1 MLRAS
6 YGLRCKSWLNHLKST
21 NMKRIEILSM
31 AYLYVL
37 LVSFMPLLIKG
48 MLHVQ
53 GGSYVPMIVIN
64 LLGLPII
71 YGLYF
76 GKPWVT
82 FFIRIWSVW
91 LMLYGIVRVLL
102 QVLLELAPV
111 SIEANIANQ
120 ITFGYLCM
128 SLAHLAVGAV
138 LYRYLYS
145 CVWVADKEPTL
156 AI

>member
-1 MLRAS
+1 
-6 YGLRCKSWLNHLKST
+6 
-21 NMKRIEILSM
+21 M

-37 LVSFMPLLIKG
+37 FMSFLPLLVKG

-76 GKPWVT
+76 GKAWVT
-82 FFIRIWSVW
+82 FFIRIWSAW
-91 LMLYGIVRVLL
+91 LMFYGFARVILHIL
-102 QVLLELAPV
+102 VELAGPGV
-111 SIEANIANQ
+111 EANIANQ
-120 ITFGYLCM
+120 VSFGYLCM
-128 SLAHLAVGAV
+128 SLLHLGVGLV

-145 CVWVADKEPTL
+145 CVWVADKEPRL

>member
-1 MLRAS
+1 M
-6 YGLRCKSWLNHLKST
+6 
-21 NMKRIEILSM
+21 
-31 AYLYVL
+31 
-37 LVSFMPLLIKG
+37 SFMPLLIKG

-82 FFIRIWSVW
+82 FFIRVWSVW
-91 LMLYGIVRVLL
+91 MMLYGIVRILL
-102 QVLLELAPV
+102 QVLLEVAP
-111 SIEANIANQ
+111 SGIEANIANQ
-120 ITFGYLCM
+120 MTFGYVCM
-128 SLAHLAVGAV
+128 SLVHLTVGWA

-145 CVWVADKEPTL
+145 CVWVAEKEPDF
-156 AI
+156 AM

>member
-1 MLRAS
+1 
-6 YGLRCKSWLNHLKST
+6 
-21 NMKRIEILSM
+21 MKRIEILSM

-37 LVSFMPLLIKG
+37 FMSFMPLLVKG

-91 LMLYGIVRVLL
+91 LMIYGIARVLL
-102 QVLLELAPV
+102 QVLIELTSAG
-111 SIEANIANQ
+111 IEANIANQ
-120 ITFGYLCM
+120 VTFGYLCM
-128 SLAHLAVGAV
+128 SLLHLTVGWV

-145 CVWVADKEPTL
+145 CVWVADKEPRL
-156 AI
+156 AV